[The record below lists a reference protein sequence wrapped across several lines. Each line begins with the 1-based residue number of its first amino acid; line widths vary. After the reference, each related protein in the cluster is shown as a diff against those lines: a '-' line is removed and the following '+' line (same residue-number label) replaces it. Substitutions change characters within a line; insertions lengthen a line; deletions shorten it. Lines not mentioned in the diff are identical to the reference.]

1 MVIVD
6 VPEALKAC
14 TLVET
19 VVVPSEIAAVI
30 VLCPATLPPPTNARP
45 GLLEVM
51 VKATPPVGAAGLSV
65 SNKDVC
71 KLLPM
76 VRFAA
81 IMSPPQLTTQAPLV
95 IVKLAVEATPE
106 TEAITL

>member
-19 VVVPSEIAAVI
+19 VVVPSEMAAVI

-76 VRFAA
+76 VRFE
-81 IMSPPQLTTQAPLV
+81 Q
-95 IVKLAVEATPE
+95 
-106 TEAITL
+106 TEGFFLSGGGGSIEGTGELFFCHD